1 MNDKDFYGELDSRN
15 MLMTVITPLSEDRR
29 KMEVR

>member
-15 MLMTVITPLSEDRR
+15 VLMTVITPLSEDRR